1 MASTEVEKRLQI
13 SLAQTLGWQQV
24 LNCKRYNIYRY
35 TVIYCIEMYI
45 YVRIYIYIHIFPYIY
60 TSFTYVATLHPKKNL
75 QISCLQDS
83 TFESHRDLNRCREL
97 RGTASHFQQ
106 RKIPFRFTFYY
117 INIMLIYHILYIY
130 IHICVDM
137 LYL

>member
-45 YVRIYIYIHIFPYIY
+45 YVRIYIYIYFRIFIHL
-60 TSFTYVATLHPKKNL
+60 LH
-75 QISCLQDS
+75 
-83 TFESHRDLNRCREL
+83 
-97 RGTASHFQQ
+97 
-106 RKIPFRFTFYY
+106 
-117 INIMLIYHILYIY
+117 M
-130 IHICVDM
+130 
-137 LYL
+137 